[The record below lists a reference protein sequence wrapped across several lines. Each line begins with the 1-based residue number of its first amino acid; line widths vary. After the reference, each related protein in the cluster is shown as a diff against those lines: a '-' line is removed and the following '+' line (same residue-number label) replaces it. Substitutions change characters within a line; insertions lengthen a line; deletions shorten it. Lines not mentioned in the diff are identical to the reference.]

1 MSLLRAAAF
10 FLAAAVELAGGTG
23 TVHEKSLG
31 GGETH
36 RYAVPMAAG
45 EFCRFS
51 VDQRALDLAVALV
64 DSAGQRE
71 LDQDNPTG
79 RVAPEQLS
87 VVAAEA
93 GTYFLEVR
101 AVSESAPP
109 RSYRLTTEVCRPATD
124 EDRRQAARDR
134 DLAAADRLY
143 DQGTADAFTAALD
156 TYRTLLAAGSEPLIL
171 YRIGLTQLRLN
182 RPAEART
189 VWQDAL
195 ALARKGGDRRVE
207 AGLLNQ
213 LGRAGRVL
221 GEGAAAAESFG
232 AALIL
237 WQELRDPG
245 SEAST
250 LNNLALLQ
258 QGLGQPEA
266 ALTSYQRA
274 LALYRQEGN
283 RVLAATVLNNLGG
296 LLDLLG
302 RLPEAIDHY
311 EQALALARELEQK
324 NAEADVSNN
333 LGAAYSQVG
342 QPREAIE
349 HYTTALAGFRALGDR
364 RREAA
369 ALNNLGHLL
378 LDLGSPEEA
387 RELLRQAFPLRQAM
401 EPGGEALFLSN
412 LGRAERDVGHFD
424 RAVELYNQALAVAR
438 QGGDRLAEATVLNSL
453 GFLHLTR
460 RRPAAA
466 EPLLAQALALGREL
480 GDASAEG
487 LAERAL
493 GQLRLQQGKP
503 EAAAEA
509 FAAALRLAEATGDVA
524 EQGRVLLERARGER
538 ERGELAAARTD
549 LASALERVESLR
561 SELSGDRLRAAHFAA
576 VREIYELYIDVLM
589 QLGEPRL
596 AFAAA
601 ERARARGLL
610 DVLSQTRVELRS
622 GDPAL
627 LAEEL
632 RLRREIASRASRPK
646 GKNEVTALLAQYQL
660 VDARLQAGDPRWE
673 GLRQPELGVEEVQ
686 RDLLKPGTL
695 LLEISLGEPRSYL
708 WAVSSSGFRA
718 YPLPGRGRIEALA
731 RQVHAALEQP
741 QGDPKAVAELGRL
754 LLGPLAPLP
763 RDARLVV
770 VPEGTL
776 LYVPFA
782 ALSPRPGAP
791 PLIESHEVVQLPS
804 AAVLRAIRKAAAG
817 RPRPPGAAVV
827 LADPAFGPEL
837 PRLPW
842 SRREAEVLISQAGKR
857 DVLSALGTKATRE
870 LALSPR
876 MQRFRILH
884 FATHGVLDTRHPE
897 LSALALS
904 QGSLRLQDIYQLQL
918 RADLVVLSGCE
929 TALGQRLRGE
939 GLIGLTHGFLYAGAA
954 QVMAS
959 LWAVQDRAT
968 AELMQRFYRALFHD
982 GLRPAAALR
991 AAQRSLR
998 SQPQWRDPHF
1008 WAAFVLQGDWQAAA
1022 R

>member
-1 MSLLRAAAF
+1 MSLLRAAVVV
-10 FLAAAVELAGGTG
+10 LAAAVELAGGTG

-51 VDQRALDLAVALV
+51 VDQHALDLAVALV

-124 EDRRQAARDR
+124 EDRRQAAWDR

-189 VWQDAL
+189 VWQEAL
-195 ALARKGGDRRVE
+195 ALAREGEDRRVE

-266 ALTSYQRA
+266 ALASYQRA

-283 RVLAATVLNNLGG
+283 RALAATVLNNLGG

-311 EQALALARELEQK
+311 EQALALAREMGQK

-349 HYTTALAGFRALGDR
+349 RYTTALAGFRALGDR
-364 RREAA
+364 RREATA
-369 ALNNLGHLL
+369 FNNLGHLL

-387 RELLRQAFPLRQAM
+387 RELLRQALPLRQAM

-412 LGRAERDVGHFD
+412 LGRAERDLGHFD
-424 RAVELYNQALAVAR
+424 RAVELYDQALAVAR
-438 QGGDRLAEATVLNSL
+438 QGGDRTAEATTLNSL
-453 GFLHLTR
+453 AFLHLNR
-460 RRPAAA
+460 REPGKA
-466 EPLLAQALALGREL
+466 EPLLVQALALGREL
-480 GDASAEG
+480 GDAAAEG
-487 LAERAL
+487 LAQRGI
-493 GQLRLQQGKP
+493 GQLRLLQGKP
-503 EAAAEA
+503 GAAEA
-509 FAAALRLAEATGDVA
+509 FAEALRLAEATGDVS

-549 LASALERVESLR
+549 LAAALERVESLR
-561 SELSGDRLRAAHFAA
+561 SELAGDRLRAAHFAA

-589 QLGEPRL
+589 QLKEPRL

-610 DVLSQTRVELRS
+610 DVLGQARVELRS

-627 LAEEL
+627 LAEEQ

-646 GKNEVTALLAQYQL
+646 GKDAVAALLAQYQL
-660 VDARLQAGDPRWE
+660 VDARLRASDLRWE

-708 WAVSSSGFRA
+708 WAVSSTGFRT

-731 RQVHAALEQP
+731 RQVHASLEHP
-741 QGDPKAVAELGRL
+741 QGDGKARAELGRL

-763 RDARLVV
+763 REARLVV
-770 VPEGTL
+770 VPEGAL

-817 RPRPPGAAVV
+817 RPRPSGAAAV

-842 SRREAEVLISQAGKR
+842 SRREAEVLIAQAGKR

-876 MQRFRILH
+876 MQRYRILH

-904 QGSLRLQDIYQLQL
+904 QGSLRLQDIYRMQL

-939 GLIGLTHGFLYAGAA
+939 GLIGLTHGFLYAGAS

-998 SQPQWRDPHF
+998 SEPQWRDPHF